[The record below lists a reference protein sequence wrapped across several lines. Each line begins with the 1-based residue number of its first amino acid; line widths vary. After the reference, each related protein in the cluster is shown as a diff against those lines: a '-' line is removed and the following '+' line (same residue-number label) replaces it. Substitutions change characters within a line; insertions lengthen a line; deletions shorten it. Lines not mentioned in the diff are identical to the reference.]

1 MANKPNG
8 PVKQTEKQGILDLW
22 MMLDR
27 CVRNKDRFPSFPAE
41 VIMDFQWV
49 V

>member
-1 MANKPNG
+1 MAKKPNG

>member
-1 MANKPNG
+1 MSKMG
-8 PVKQTEKQGILDLW
+8 QLVVKQNEQQGILDIW

-27 CVRNKDRFPSFPAE
+27 AVRNKDRFPSFPAE
-41 VIMDFQWV
+41 AIMDFQWV

>member
-1 MANKPNG
+1 MSKMG
-8 PVKQTEKQGILDLW
+8 QLVMKQTEKQGILDLR

-27 CVRNKDRFPSFPAE
+27 CVRNEDRIPTFPAE

>member
-1 MANKPNG
+1 MG
-8 PVKQTEKQGILDLW
+8 QLVVKQTEQQGILDIW
-22 MMLDR
+22 MMLDL

-41 VIMDFQWV
+41 VIMNFQWV